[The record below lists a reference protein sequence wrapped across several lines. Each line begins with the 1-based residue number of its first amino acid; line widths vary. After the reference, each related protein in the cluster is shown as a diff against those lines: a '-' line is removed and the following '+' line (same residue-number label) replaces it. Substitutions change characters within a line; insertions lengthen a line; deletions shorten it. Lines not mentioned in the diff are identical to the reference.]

1 MDVLQDLLNYYGQN
15 AWYVWEQFYKQFLM
29 SAYGVLFGAIVG
41 IPIGIFI
48 AHHNRLSPW
57 VISLA
62 NIIQTIPALA
72 MLGVLMLVMG
82 LGPNTVVFA
91 LFLYSLLPIIKN
103 TYTGIR
109 NVDPAMLESGKG
121 MGMTRLQVL
130 RMVELPLSLSVIMA
144 GLRTA
149 LVITIGVATIGT
161 FIGAGGLGDIII
173 RGTNVSDGT
182 TIILA
187 GAIPTALM
195 AIIADAVMGWFEKR
209 LAPSTRL
216 KKKSGKSSVKNFL
229 LKNHSH
235 VNNSWSLS
243 CA

>member
-1 MDVLQDLLNYYGQN
+1 MEVMKDLFVYFSENG
-15 AWYVWEQFYKQFLM
+15 AYVWEQFFRHFLM
-29 SAYGVLFGAIVG
+29 SAYGVLFAAIVG
-41 IPIGIFI
+41 IPVGILI
-48 AHHNRLSPW
+48 ARYHKLSGW

-72 MLGVLMLVMG
+72 MLAVLMLVMG
-82 LGPNTVVFA
+82 LGTNTVVFA

-109 NVDPAMLESGKG
+109 NVDATLLESGKA
-121 MGMTRLQVL
+121 MGMTKFQVL

-161 FIGAGGLGDIII
+161 FIGAGGLGDIIL
-173 RGTNVSDGT
+173 RGTNAQDGT
-182 TIILA
+182 AIILA

-195 AIIADAVMGWFEKR
+195 AVIADIVMGWIERK
-209 LAPSTRL
+209 LLP
-216 KKKSGKSSVKNFL
+216 VKN
-229 LKNHSH
+229 KKGTTAEIENPA
-235 VNNSWSLS
+235 V
-243 CA
+243 

>member
-1 MDVLQDLLNYYGQN
+1 MMDILQDLFNYYGQN
-15 AWYVWEQFYKQFLM
+15 AWYVWAQFYKQFLM

-72 MLGVLMLVMG
+72 MLAVLMLVMG

-109 NVDPAMLESGKG
+109 NVDPAMIESGKG

-161 FIGAGGLGDIII
+161 FIGAGGLGDIIL
-173 RGTNVSDGT
+173 RGTNVTDGT

-209 LAPSTRL
+209 LAPSTKL
-216 KKKSGKSSVKNFL
+216 KKNLANQG
-229 LKNHSH
+229 
-235 VNNSWSLS
+235 
-243 CA
+243 

>member
-1 MDVLQDLLNYYGQN
+1 MMDVFQDLLNYNGQN

-149 LVITIGVATIGT
+149 LIITIGVATIGT

-216 KKKSGKSSVKNFL
+216 KKNPANQV
-229 LKNHSH
+229 
-235 VNNSWSLS
+235 
-243 CA
+243 

>member
-1 MDVLQDLLNYYGQN
+1 MDVFQDLLNYYGQN

-149 LVITIGVATIGT
+149 LIITIGVATIGT

-216 KKKSGKSSVKNFL
+216 KKNPANQV
-229 LKNHSH
+229 
-235 VNNSWSLS
+235 
-243 CA
+243 